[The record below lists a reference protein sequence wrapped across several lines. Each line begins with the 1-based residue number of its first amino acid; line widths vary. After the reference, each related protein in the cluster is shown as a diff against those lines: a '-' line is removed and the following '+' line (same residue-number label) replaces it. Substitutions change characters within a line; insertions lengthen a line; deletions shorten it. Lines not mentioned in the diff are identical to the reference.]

1 MFLSSIFA
9 IIFFTS
15 YWSSL
20 SFLPLLQHTNVWSSN
35 KIKLIPSLLHTES
48 FILSLF
54 FTLQFQLRT
63 PNAQPECKPL
73 KWSWGLNANSHFGP
87 FFFSSLLFLSHRNI
101 EWPRCENNK
110 NKPASHV
117 WSGRGGRSAKQPGS
131 FFIQHKDVLNFF
143 HPVNKRRPIKT
154 ITFVTFVSVLRGAI
168 KPFNTLNIGGTHSC
182 SNKPQRKVVWL
193 KPYIGVNFVLS

>member
-1 MFLSSIFA
+1 MFDHASCL
-9 IIFFTS
+9 T
-15 YWSSL
+15 
-20 SFLPLLQHTNVWSSN
+20 

-110 NKPASHV
+110 NKPVSHV

-154 ITFVTFVSVLRGAI
+154 ITFVNFVSVLRGAI
-168 KPFNTLNIGGTHSC
+168 KPFNTLNIGGTRDW
-182 SNKPQRKVVWL
+182 SNKPQREIVWL
-193 KPYIGVNFVLS
+193 ILFPTFQSILFWVNRKIYFYTNHAIKILYVKI